1 MDVVT
6 WLQIMK
12 FQVLVR
18 ESPLPAL
25 QAPDIA
31 KMYWRLGKDAGM
43 RELLLAVR
51 ADEACHSHVNH
62 TFSGLGVRE
71 DNPFAKGNHQVSL
84 AGPYRGTGLVI
95 LLLTHTVPLC
105 LVTNQSHLLA

>member
-1 MDVVT
+1 MAPDH
-6 WLQIMK
+6 
-12 FQVLVR
+12 QVWVPVKGPPH
-18 ESPLPAL
+18 STL

-62 TFSGLGVRE
+62 TFSGLGVHE
-71 DNPFAKGNHQVSL
+71 ENPFAKGNHQASVPGPQYGSGPCDTA
-84 AGPYRGTGLVI
+84 AG
-95 LLLTHTVPLC
+95 HTVPL
-105 LVTNQSHLLA
+105 